1 MRHLISSFLFFF
13 CLGTMTAQ
21 SCKSA
26 PSIVSD
32 LNGKIASVLTAQ
44 GCTIS
49 SPGSFNKCMNNAAMY
64 GTLKTEMNSYYNS
77 RSRSWATIGPRRLD
91 FGSYDEGT
99 IVSTGG
105 RMYISAV
112 PSNKN
117 TLTIDIKELDGKG
130 KVSYVVCKVDRNGRY
145 TNLKTG
151 WINEIN
157 SQKSNKRE
165 TRSHTL
171 TNVQGYLITV
181 HFDGKSVGNTFQYKV
196 RVQ

>member
-1 MRHLISSFLFFF
+1 MRLLLSSFFFLFF
-13 CLGTMTAQ
+13 LGSMSAQ

-26 PSIVSD
+26 PSVVSD
-32 LNGKIASVLTAQ
+32 LNKKITSVLKAQ
-44 GCTIS
+44 GCALTN
-49 SPGSFNKCMNNAAMY
+49 PRSFNKCMMNPGMY
-64 GTLKTEMNSYYNS
+64 ATLKSQMNSYFNS
-77 RSRSWATIGPRRLD
+77 RSSRWSTIGPRRLD
-91 FGSYDEGT
+91 FGSYHNGR

-112 PSNKN
+112 PANKN
-117 TLTIDIKELDGKG
+117 TMTIDIKELDGKG

-145 TNLKTG
+145 TKLKTG

-165 TRSHTL
+165 TRRHTL
-171 TNVQGYLITV
+171 NNVQGYLITV

>member
-1 MRHLISSFLFFF
+1 MRLLISSFFFLLFI
-13 CLGTMTAQ
+13 GTMNAQ

-26 PSIVSD
+26 PSVVSD
-32 LNGKIASVLTAQ
+32 LNKKITNVLKAQ
-44 GCTIS
+44 GCALTN
-49 SPGSFNKCMNNAAMY
+49 PKSFNKCMANPGMY
-64 GTLKTEMNSYYNS
+64 AKLKAEMNRYFNS
-77 RSRSWATIGPRRLD
+77 RSKSWAKIGPRRLN
-91 FGSYDEGT
+91 FGTYHEGR

-112 PSNKN
+112 PSNKK

-130 KVSYVVCKVDRNGRY
+130 KVSYVVCKVDRFGQY
-145 TNLKTG
+145 TKLKTG

-165 TRSHTL
+165 TRRHTL
-171 TNVQGYLITV
+171 TNVQGSLISV

>member
-1 MRHLISSFLFFF
+1 MRLLLSSLCFLF
-13 CLGTMTAQ
+13 CLGTMSAQ

-26 PSIVSD
+26 PSVVAD
-32 LNGKIASVLTAQ
+32 LNGKITKVLKAQ
-44 GCTIS
+44 GCALS
-49 SPGSFNKCMNNAAMY
+49 NPRNFNKCMMNAAMY
-64 GTLKTEMNSYYNS
+64 GTLKTEMNSYFNS
-77 RSRSWATIGPRRLD
+77 RSRSWAKIGPRRLD
-91 FGSYDEGT
+91 FGKYNEGR

-112 PSNKN
+112 PSNK
-117 TLTIDIKELDGKG
+117 TSLTIDIKELDGKG

-145 TNLKTG
+145 TKLKTG

-165 TRSHTL
+165 TRRHTL

-181 HFDGKSVGNTFQYKV
+181 HVDGKSVGNTFQYKV